1 MRRFNN
7 NYDFI
12 VTKDDIYI
20 AEVVSFSGREG
31 NHLIYKNLTK
41 KETFRKVLVKEKEII
56 DFKTGNI
63 IYPLSM
69 KNNTINNTIFKDY
82 FYCVNLIKPDIKKIS
97 NNDLIYACN
106 LYAFFLEKRELMN
119 QKKLILFPPTR
130 LN

>member
-20 AEVVSFSGREG
+20 AEVISFSKREG
-31 NHLIYKNLTK
+31 GHLVYKDLTK

-63 IYPLSM
+63 IYPLYM
-69 KNNTINNTIFKDY
+69 KDNTIDSTIFKDY
-82 FYCVNLIKPDIKKIS
+82 FYCINLIKPDIRKIS
-97 NNDLIYACN
+97 DKDLIYAYN
-106 LYAFFLEKRELMN
+106 LYAFFLEKRELIN